1 MIESGHIVILTG
13 AGISAESGIATFR
26 DSDGLWENH
35 AVEDVAS
42 PAGFARDRALVQRFY
57 NARRAQLRQVEP
69 NIAHHSLVKLEREW
83 TRPGH
88 GFTLITQ
95 NVDDLHKRAGSQNL
109 LAMHGA
115 LNSALC
121 EYCAARTAWLEDL
134 GQDSQ
139 CPHCAK
145 RGCLR
150 PDIVWFDEMP
160 YHMDAIWA
168 AMDEA
173 RLFVSIGT
181 SGNVYPAAGLV
192 SHARRRGVATL
203 ELNLEASQNASA
215 FDAGRYGKAGDIVPL
230 WVDEIL
236 AHAARRPNSKDRP

>member
-1 MIESGHIVILTG
+1 MIASGHIVVLTG

-26 DSDGLWENH
+26 DANGLWENH
-35 AVEDVAS
+35 RVEDVAS

-69 NIAHHSLVKLEREW
+69 NKAHRALVRLEREW
-83 TRPGH
+83 TRLGH
-88 GFTLITQ
+88 DFTLITQ

-109 LAMHGA
+109 LTMHGA
-115 LNSALC
+115 LDSALC

-134 GQDSQ
+134 DTNSQ
-139 CPHCAK
+139 CPHCA
-145 RGCLR
+145 RRDCLR
-150 PDIVWFDEMP
+150 PDIVWFDEIP
-160 YHMDAIWA
+160 YHMDAIRQ

-173 RLFVSIGT
+173 ALFVSIGT

-192 SHARRRGVATL
+192 SHARRRGAATL
-203 ELNLEASQNASA
+203 ELNLEASQNAA
-215 FDAGRYGKAGDIVPL
+215 GFDAGRYGKAGDIVPL

-236 AHAARRPNSKDRP
+236 ANTATA